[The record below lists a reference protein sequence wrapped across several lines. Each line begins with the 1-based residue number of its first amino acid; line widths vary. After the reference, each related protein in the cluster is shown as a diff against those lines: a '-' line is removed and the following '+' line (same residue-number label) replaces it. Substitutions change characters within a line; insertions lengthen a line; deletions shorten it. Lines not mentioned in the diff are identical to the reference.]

1 MVCAF
6 ELVIANKRKKEI
18 AKLNKDFE
26 RNIETSKTY
35 SQHTQ
40 TQVKKQ
46 RFNDGLHKKSRLMAG
61 IFLNELTEFCR
72 RAF

>member
-6 ELVIANKRKKEI
+6 ELCIASKKKKKT

-26 RNIETSKTY
+26 WGIKTSKTY

-46 RFNDGLHKKSRLMAG
+46 RFNDEPLQKNPDL
-61 IFLNELTEFCR
+61 
-72 RAF
+72 